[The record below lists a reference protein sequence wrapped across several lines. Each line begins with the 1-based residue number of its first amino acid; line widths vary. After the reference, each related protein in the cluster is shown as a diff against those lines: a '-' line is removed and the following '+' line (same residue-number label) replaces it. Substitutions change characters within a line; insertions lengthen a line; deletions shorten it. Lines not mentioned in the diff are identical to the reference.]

1 MLWGR
6 WSLCGCGQGHV
17 WRGLGR
23 GRLSSWLVRAA
34 GTNLAVLSL
43 GSFPADHSD
52 RLLPVRD
59 HCRRN
64 SLFSVG
70 PRVDGPAGPGP
81 PPLRSPPGPWSLAG
95 PPPLFTSPSAAA
107 PRHAP
112 TRKLAVITRHA

>member
-70 PRVDGPAGPGP
+70 PRVDGPAGGGP
-81 PPLRSPPGPWSLAG
+81 PPFGGLPARSALAG
-95 PPPLFTSPSAAA
+95 PATLFTRPTVVPPL
-107 PRHAP
+107 HAP
-112 TRKLAVITRHA
+112 LKVVG

>member
-70 PRVDGPAGPGP
+70 PRVDGPAGAGPTPIRVLPGP
-81 PPLRSPPGPWSLAG
+81 LLLACPFTLFYPPSCAPPVP
-95 PPPLFTSPSAAA
+95 T
-107 PRHAP
+107 P
-112 TRKLAVITRHA
+112 TRAIAGCIRPS